1 MIPNESTWRC
11 KAGENLREQP
21 TEQAGR
27 AWVRFCLNPVEAT
40 DADGNTQWEYD
51 EYVTEIADGSDL
63 QERVTAQADALL
75 LQAVGEEYGTPL
87 TSVDDLREQRITDSK
102 ADLAAW
108 LSENPL
114 TWTDGKKYAV
124 TSEKQAQLTSALAV
138 QQVAQSAG
146 VERELRWNSTGD
158 ECTVW
163 QYADL
168 CALALAIAAYVEPRV
183 SIQQAAEVDLRNAA
197 TAEEVLS
204 VVWNYA

>member
-1 MIPNESTWRC
+1 MKVHGDNKPEKISANSQPN
-11 KAGENLREQP
+11 KL
-21 TEQAGR
+21 GR
-27 AWVRFCLNPVEAT
+27 AWVRFCLNPVETT
-40 DADGNTQWEYD
+40 DAEENTQWEYD
-51 EYVTEIADGSDL
+51 EYVTEVADGSDL
-63 QERVTAQADALL
+63 QARVSEQNDALL

-87 TSVDDLREQRITDSK
+87 TSVDDLREHRIADSK
-102 ADLAAW
+102 TDLAAW

-138 QQVAQSAG
+138 QQVAESAG

-183 SIQQAAEVDLRNAA
+183 SIQQVAEVDLRNAA

-204 VVWNYA
+204 VAWNYA

>member
-1 MIPNESTWRC
+1 MYFIRKDGVNLGNPMGQPFDGCVTLPDELLGAYLDTKGFCTVTVDEDGVVTDVIVNQDVLSAYDAEHLVNE
-11 KAGENLREQP
+11 
-21 TEQAGR
+21 
-27 AWVRFCLNPVEAT
+27 VET
-40 DADGNTQWEYD
+40 
-51 EYVTEIADGSDL
+51 
-63 QERVTAQADALL
+63 
-75 LQAVGEEYGTPL
+75 
-87 TSVDDLREQRITDSK
+87 LREQRIADSK

-108 LSENPL
+108 LAENPM
-114 TWTDGKKYAV
+114 TWTDGKKYSV

-197 TAEEVLS
+197 TVEEVLS
-204 VVWNYA
+204 VAWNYA

>member
-1 MIPNESTWRC
+1 MRVHGDVKPPEVAAGSIPN
-11 KAGENLREQP
+11 KP
-21 TEQAGR
+21 GR
-27 AWVRFCLNPVEAT
+27 AWVRFTQNAKQEKGK
-40 DADGNTQWEYD
+40 DGHTGWVYD
-51 EYVTEIADGSDL
+51 EYVTEVADGADL

-87 TSVDDLREQRITDSK
+87 TSVDDLRERRIADSK
-102 ADLAAW
+102 TDLAAW
-108 LSENPL
+108 LSDNPL

-204 VVWNYA
+204 VAWNYA

>member
-1 MIPNESTWRC
+1 MKVHGDNKPEKISAGSMPN
-11 KAGENLREQP
+11 KP
-21 TEQAGR
+21 GR
-27 AWVRFCLNPVEAT
+27 AWVRFCLNPVETT

-51 EYVTEIADGSDL
+51 EYVTEVADGSDL
-63 QERVTAQADALL
+63 QARVNEQNDALL
-75 LQAVGEEYGTPL
+75 LQAVGEEYGTQL
-87 TSVDDLREQRITDSK
+87 TSVDDLREQRIADSK
-102 ADLAAW
+102 TDLAAW
-108 LSENPL
+108 LAENPL
-114 TWTDGKKYAV
+114 AWTDGKKYAV

-197 TAEEVLS
+197 TAEEVLA
-204 VVWNYA
+204 VAWNYT

>member
-1 MIPNESTWRC
+1 MKVHGDVKPPEIAAGSMPN
-11 KAGENLREQP
+11 KP
-21 TEQAGR
+21 GR
-27 AWVRFCLNPVEAT
+27 AWVRICLNAKQDERGWV
-40 DADGNTQWEYD
+40 YD
-51 EYVTEIADGSDL
+51 EYVTEVADGSDL
-63 QERVTAQADALL
+63 QERVAAQADALL
-75 LQAVGEEYGTPL
+75 LQAVGEEYGTPM
-87 TSVDDLREQRITDSK
+87 TSVNDLREQRIADSK

-108 LSENPL
+108 LADNPL

-197 TAEEVLS
+197 TAEEVLA
-204 VVWNYA
+204 VAWNYT

>member
-1 MIPNESTWRC
+1 MRVHGDVKPPEVAAGSMPN
-11 KAGENLREQP
+11 KP
-21 TEQAGR
+21 GR
-27 AWVRFCLNPVEAT
+27 AWVRICLNAKQDEHGWV
-40 DADGNTQWEYD
+40 YD
-51 EYVTEIADGSDL
+51 EYVTEVADGSDL

-87 TSVDDLREQRITDSK
+87 TSVDDLRERRIADSK
-102 ADLAAW
+102 TDLAAW
-108 LSENPL
+108 LSRNPL
-114 TWTDGKKYAV
+114 AWTDGKKYAV

-158 ECTVW
+158 ECTAW

-204 VVWNYA
+204 VAWNYA

>member
-1 MIPNESTWRC
+1 MKVHGDVKPEKISAGSMPN
-11 KAGENLREQP
+11 KL
-21 TEQAGR
+21 GR
-27 AWVRFCLNPVEAT
+27 AWVRFCLNPVETT

-51 EYVTEIADGSDL
+51 EYVTEVADGSDL
-63 QERVTAQADALL
+63 QARVNEQNDALL
-75 LQAVGEEYGTPL
+75 LQAVGEEYGTLL
-87 TSVDDLREQRITDSK
+87 TSVDDLREQRIADSK

-114 TWTDGKKYAV
+114 AWTDGKRYAV

-183 SIQQAAEVDLRNAA
+183 SIQQAAEVDLRNAV

-204 VVWNYA
+204 VAWNYT

>member
-1 MIPNESTWRC
+1 MKVHGDNKPEKISAGSMPN
-11 KAGENLREQP
+11 KP
-21 TEQAGR
+21 GR
-27 AWVRFCLNPVEAT
+27 TWVRFCLNPVETT

-51 EYVTEIADGSDL
+51 EYVTEVADGSDL
-63 QERVTAQADALL
+63 QARVNEQNDALL
-75 LQAVGEEYGTPL
+75 LQAVGEEYGTLL
-87 TSVDDLREQRITDSK
+87 TSVDDLREQRIADSK

-108 LSENPL
+108 LAENPL
-114 TWTDGKKYAV
+114 AWTDGKKYAV

-197 TAEEVLS
+197 TAEEVLA
-204 VVWNYA
+204 VAWNYT

>member
-1 MIPNESTWRC
+1 MRVHGDVKPPEVAAGSMPN
-11 KAGENLREQP
+11 KP
-21 TEQAGR
+21 GR
-27 AWVRFCLNPVEAT
+27 AWVRICLNAKQDEHGWV
-40 DADGNTQWEYD
+40 YD
-51 EYVTEIADGSDL
+51 EYVTEVADGSDL

-87 TSVDDLREQRITDSK
+87 TSVDDLRERRIADSK
-102 ADLAAW
+102 TDLAAW

-114 TWTDGKKYAV
+114 AWTDGKKYAV

-158 ECTVW
+158 ECTAW

-204 VVWNYA
+204 VAWNYSKVGS

>member
-1 MIPNESTWRC
+1 MKVHGDNKPEKITANSLPN
-11 KAGENLREQP
+11 KP
-21 TEQAGR
+21 GR
-27 AWVRFCLNPVEAT
+27 AWVRFCLNPVETT
-40 DADGNTQWEYD
+40 DADENTQWVYD
-51 EYVTEIADGSDL
+51 EYVTEIADGVDL
-63 QERVTAQADALL
+63 QERVNEQNDALL

-87 TSVDDLREQRITDSK
+87 TSVDDLREQRIADSK
-102 ADLAAW
+102 TDLAAW
-108 LSENPL
+108 LAENPL
-114 TWTDGKKYAV
+114 AWTDGKKYAV
-124 TSEKQAQLTSALAV
+124 TSEKQVQLTSALAV

-204 VVWNYA
+204 VAWNYT

>member
-1 MIPNESTWRC
+1 MRVHGDVKPPEVAAGSMPN
-11 KAGENLREQP
+11 KP
-21 TEQAGR
+21 GR
-27 AWVRFCLNPVEAT
+27 AWVRICLNAKQDEHGWV
-40 DADGNTQWEYD
+40 YD
-51 EYVTEIADGSDL
+51 EYVTEVANGADL

-87 TSVDDLREQRITDSK
+87 TSVDDLRERRIADSK
-102 ADLAAW
+102 TDLAAW

-183 SIQQAAEVDLRNAA
+183 SIQQAAEVDLRNAV

-204 VVWNYA
+204 VAWNYT

>member
-1 MIPNESTWRC
+1 MRVHGDVKPPEVAAGSMPN
-11 KAGENLREQP
+11 KP
-21 TEQAGR
+21 GR
-27 AWVRFCLNPVEAT
+27 AWVRICLNAKQDEHGWV
-40 DADGNTQWEYD
+40 YD
-51 EYVTEIADGSDL
+51 EYVTEVADGSDL
-63 QERVTAQADALL
+63 QARVNEQNDALL

-87 TSVDDLREQRITDSK
+87 TSVDDLREQRIADSK
-102 ADLAAW
+102 TDLAAW

-138 QQVAQSAG
+138 QQVALTAG
-146 VERELRWNSTGD
+146 VKRELRWNSTGD

-163 QYADL
+163 QYNDL

-197 TAEEVLS
+197 TAEEALS
-204 VVWNYA
+204 VAWNYA